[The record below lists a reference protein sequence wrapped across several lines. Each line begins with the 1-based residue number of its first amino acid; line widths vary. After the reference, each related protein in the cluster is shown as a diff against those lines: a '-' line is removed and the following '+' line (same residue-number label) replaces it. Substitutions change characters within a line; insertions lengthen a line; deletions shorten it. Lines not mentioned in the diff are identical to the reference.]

1 MTITAAGVTELAAQ
15 ECATAWLVLLTISHP
30 SLPTPLRFTSDG
42 VTTISNSQTYQ
53 SFPFEITLPDD
64 VEGRAPMAQLR
75 VDNTSQEV
83 IALLRGLTS
92 PPTVTMQIVRSAA
105 PNVVERQWVGLE
117 WRASTHD
124 VGFITGQLTVDDIA
138 TEEFPY
144 ITFDGRFRALWP

>member
-64 VEGRAPMAQLR
+64 VEGRAP
-75 VDNTSQEV
+75 
-83 IALLRGLTS
+83 RGLTS
-92 PPTVTMQIVRSAA
+92 PPTVAMQIVRSAA
-105 PNVVERQWVGLE
+105 PNVVEREWIGLE
-117 WRASTHD
+117 WRASTYD